1 MNYPYSDLPFN
12 QESKLAKAADAQKE
26 VVLPVV
32 KNGEHVRV
40 RKVSIVEKAT
50 RAPAP
55 YTEATLLADME
66 GAAKFVDD
74 AAFKKVLK
82 RTTGLGTPATQAS
95 IIEGLKDS
103 GLIKEDKKHLLPTEK
118 GVALIEWLP
127 PECYD
132 VARTARWE
140 TELALI
146 EKTGE
151 DFHFLTSMRSDTA
164 RIVNTLKEKP
174 PMSVIPAGAAR
185 PSSGKPSSGGSGG
198 GGGVP
203 TEKMVALATSL
214 AEKLKVKLPK
224 GLKSDFVVCR
234 KFIDDHINVT
244 PPSDKALA
252 FAESIA
258 ARKKI
263 TIPDDV
269 RSSAKKLSA
278 WLDENK

>member
-1 MNYPYSDLPFN
+1 M
-12 QESKLAKAADAQKE
+12 AKAAVEAQKE

-50 RAPAP
+50 RPPAP

-74 AAFKKVLK
+74 AAYKKVLK

-118 GVALIEWLP
+118 GVALIDWLP

-140 TELALI
+140 TELAMI

-151 DFHFLTSMRSDTA
+151 DFHFLTAMRSDTA
-164 RIVNTLKEKP
+164 RIVSTLKAKP
-174 PMSVIPAGAAR
+174 PMAVVPAGAAR
-185 PSSGKPSSGGSGG
+185 PSSGKPSSGNGG
-198 GGGVP
+198 GGAP

-224 GLKSDFVVCR
+224 GLKSDFVLCR

-258 ARKKI
+258 ARKKL

-269 RSSAKKLSA
+269 RGSSKKLSG